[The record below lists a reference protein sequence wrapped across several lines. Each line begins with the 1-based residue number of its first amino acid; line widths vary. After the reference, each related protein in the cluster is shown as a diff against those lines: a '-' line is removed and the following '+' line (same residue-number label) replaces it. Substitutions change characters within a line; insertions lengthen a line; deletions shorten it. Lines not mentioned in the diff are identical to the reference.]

1 MQSVHR
7 PSKGGFGVRLCHL
20 DRYIDRTGNSRAAD
34 GVNGEVIAAINF
46 PPAAPA
52 PTASR

>member
-7 PSKGGFGVRLCHL
+7 PSKGGFRVRLSHL
-20 DRYIDRTGNSRAAD
+20 DRFIDGAAKPRVVD
-34 GVNGEVIAAINF
+34 GVNHEVIAAIHF

-52 PTASR
+52 RTASR